1 MTSGRMSEPWNLEQ
15 RVDREDFRRF
25 PYEGLDVYIEE
36 DLLSEG
42 EIVFSIPEE
51 GEFTVT
57 VRRSDEE

>member
-1 MTSGRMSEPWNLEQ
+1 MSEPWNLEQ

-25 PYEGLDVYIEE
+25 PYEGLDIYIEE

>member
-1 MTSGRMSEPWNLEQ
+1 MSEPWNLEQ

>member
-25 PYEGLDVYIEE
+25 PYEGLDIYIEE